1 MTDTRGNRIRIL
13 LAEDHLIVRQG
24 LQSLLEKEP
33 DLEIVG
39 QAETGREAVR
49 QAGELLPDVIVMDL
63 TMPELNGME
72 ATRRILADHPGL
84 HVIVLTMHSDKRFI
98 SEVLKGGAKGYLLK
112 EAAADELVTAI
123 RAVAG
128 GGFYLCRAI
137 TGVVV
142 KEYLHAGPGEEES
155 RSFSLLT
162 PREREVLQLIAEGK
176 STKEIAFDLGVSV
189 KTIESQRQ
197 QIMRKLN
204 LHSVAGLTKYA
215 IREGLTS
222 LQ

>member
-1 MTDTRGNRIRIL
+1 MCIR
-13 LAEDHLIVRQG
+13 DR
-24 LQSLLEKEP
+24 
-33 DLEIVG
+33 
-39 QAETGREAVR
+39 
-49 QAGELLPDVIVMDL
+49 
-63 TMPELNGME
+63 
-72 ATRRILADHPGL
+72 
-84 HVIVLTMHSDKRFI
+84 
-98 SEVLKGGAKGYLLK
+98 GYLLK

-142 KEYLHAGPGEEES
+142 KEYLHASPEEEDS

-197 QIMRKLN
+197 QIMKKLN

>member
-1 MTDTRGNRIRIL
+1 MTDAKGGRIHIL

-33 DLEIVG
+33 DFEVVG

-49 QAGELLPDVIVMDL
+49 LAGELLPDVVVMDL

-72 ATRRILADHPGL
+72 ATRRIVAQYPQMP
-84 HVIVLTMHSDKRFI
+84 VIILTMHSDKRFI
-98 SEVLKGGAKGYLLK
+98 SEVLKVGAKGYLLK
-112 EAAADELVTAI
+112 EAASEELIAAI
-123 RAVAG
+123 RTVMI

-137 TGVVV
+137 TGLVVQ
-142 KEYLHAGPGEEES
+142 EYLHAAPEKKETH
-155 RSFSLLT
+155 SFAVLT

-176 STKEIAFDLGVSV
+176 STKEIAFELGVSV
-189 KTIESQRQ
+189 KTVESQRQ
-197 QIMRKLN
+197 QIMKKLN
-204 LHSVAGLTKYA
+204 VHSVAGLTKYA

-222 LQ
+222 LH